1 MAANRAEP
9 PDRTKT
15 GQDPTRCNGGGGRT
29 LDPPASSLTECHR
42 TDQDGAM
49 AASAEIQV
57 LVVDD
62 QPAFR
67 VAVRRL
73 LAHASGFHLAGEAE
87 NAAQA
92 VELTT
97 SLQPDIV
104 LMDINLPDASGVDAT
119 RLVVEVAHSTTVIL
133 LSTYPAADLPPDADG
148 CGALAYLHK
157 EDLSMETL
165 RALLDGGAP
174 QARMLR

>member
-1 MAANRAEP
+1 MEVV
-9 PDRTKT
+9 
-15 GQDPTRCNGGGGRT
+15 
-29 LDPPASSLTECHR
+29 
-42 TDQDGAM
+42 
-49 AASAEIQV
+49 AEIQV

-73 LAHASGFHLAGEAE
+73 LAHASGFKLAGEAE

-92 VELTT
+92 VALTA
-97 SLQPDIV
+97 SLQPDVV

-119 RLVVEVAHSTTVIL
+119 PLVVNAMPTTTVIL